1 MAERGW
7 IGPLLFEFKENG
19 LFCILRVSME
29 GQAEKDDD
37 DDDDEEGG
45 ESIFDHFVDQS
56 CTGSGSDCYGG

>member
-7 IGPLLFEFKENG
+7 IGPLLFESKENG

-37 DDDDEEGG
+37 DDDAGGG
-45 ESIFDHFVDQS
+45 ESSFDHVV
-56 CTGSGSDCYGG
+56 